1 MNPNIEW
8 SQFKN
13 ICAKRSLDMI
23 MLEYSDYYALSAS
36 EASTTIKCRI
46 FKDGDSDCIEFE
58 TNYKDR
64 CNPQVG
70 NRSEM
75 IPLGRFSF
83 TLDSNDYPSDPY
95 IFQMVFPNDY
105 PMYQLWGMSGHVLN
119 FGSNDYIKFN
129 IRDVDNILGAGANY
143 LVKSYDEM
151 WCVSVAKSTAPF
163 LSPDGY
169 PGVIPAGLYAEI
181 EYHATD
187 ISKNN
192 VIFYGDLLV
201 TVGS

>member
-1 MNPNIEW
+1 MNPNVDW

-36 EASTTIKCRI
+36 EASTTIRCRI
-46 FKDGDSDCIEFE
+46 FKDSGDDCVDFE
-58 TNYKDR
+58 TNYKDN
-64 CNPQVG
+64 CNPQIG

-83 TLDSNDYPSDPY
+83 TLDSNDFLSTPKV
-95 IFQMVFPNDY
+95 FQMVFPNDY
-105 PMYQLWGMSGHVLN
+105 TLYQLWGMSGHVIDY
-119 FGSNDYIKFN
+119 GENDYVRFN
-129 IRDVDNILGAGANY
+129 IRDVDGILGAGADY

-151 WCVSVAKSTAPF
+151 WCLSVAKSTSPF

-169 PGVIPAGLYAEI
+169 PGVIPAGLYAEVL
-181 EYHATD
+181 YYATD
-187 ISKNN
+187 ASKTN
-192 VIFYGDLLV
+192 IKFFGDLLI
-201 TVGS
+201 TIGS